1 MPYLSV
7 REAARRLSCSTNTV
21 GRIAKRLGL
30 GVRVES
36 GRLTAVSECDL
47 PEIRPYLHAGPGN
60 PGRKTPCK
68 IGVFE

>member
-7 REAARRLSCSTNTV
+7 REAARRLKCSTNTV
-21 GRIAKRLGL
+21 GRVSRLLGI

-47 PEIRPYLHAGPGN
+47 PQIRPHLHAGPGN
-60 PGRKTPCK
+60 PGRKTPVK
-68 IGVFE
+68 